1 MGQIPRCTESISTL
15 CLRKKVP
22 TFKLSET
29 FSNLNQFS
37 KCLHCWKAYEI
48 CYKTHMSL
56 LTTPFLQILC
66 RYERKCKQIAFW
78 VHRSFCRLW
87 GEATKN
93 IFSSIKKTKSVADYR
108 NFWSRSL
115 ARFVRAAQFAS
126 VSSCARRLLKHFRRK
141 FLDNPEHRRLM
152 STRLPWCLID
162 SPVDL
167 QLVLLTQDWII
178 NCLNVFFSVD
188 TARSAADWPPINCAC
203 LATFSTAC

>member
-1 MGQIPRCTESISTL
+1 MFKTFALLESVWNLLQNPYNTAHLTL
-15 CLRKKVP
+15 GMLLHYLG
-22 TFKLSET
+22 KL
-29 FSNLNQFS
+29 
-37 KCLHCWKAYEI
+37 
-48 CYKTHMSL
+48 KT
-56 LTTPFLQILC
+56 QILC
-66 RYERKCKQIAFW
+66 RYSAHMEENANKL
-78 VHRSFCRLW
+78 HD
-87 GEATKN
+87 EATEN
-93 IFSSIKKTKSVADYR
+93 IFLSLKNTKSVADCR
-108 NFWSRSL
+108 KVWSRSL